1 MTFTGQANDSEIQAT
16 ERARWLV
23 RGAYD
28 LHVHAGP
35 DVMPRKISDIE
46 LAWRFKERGLA
57 GFVLKSH
64 YGSTAERAL
73 VVRSCVPGVNVLGA
87 LTLNAAVGGMNPLA
101 VEIAAREGVRVVW
114 MPTVDALNEP
124 AGRTA
129 PAKDVKLPF
138 WAKMQHELREHGI
151 ESPPVHVVDESGA
164 VLPETRSVLRVIA
177 RHSLVLAT
185 GHLGRDEIFAVV
197 DAAREEGIND
207 IVVTHPEFPS
217 QNLSAADQFELAQR
231 GALLERCFTTAHT
244 GKIAWEQLF
253 ANMRAVGPEHS
264 VLSTD
269 LGQPA
274 NPPVE
279 DGLPLMADRLL
290 SAGFSEEEVHTMAVT
305 NSTRLAKGVVNR

>member
-1 MTFTGQANDSEIQAT
+1 MTTDQANNIGITAT
-16 ERARWLV
+16 ERARKLV

-28 LHVHAGP
+28 LHVHVEP
-35 DVMPRKISDIE
+35 DVMSRKISDLE
-46 LAWRFKERGLA
+46 LARRFRDNGLT

-64 YGSTAERAL
+64 YVSTAERAT
-73 VVRSCVPGVNVLGA
+73 VVRAAVPGVDVLGA
-87 LTLNAAVGGMNPLA
+87 LALNAAVGGMNPLA
-101 VEIAAREGVRVVW
+101 VEIAAREDARVVW

-129 PAKDVKLPF
+129 PAKDAKLPF

-151 ESPPVHVVDESGA
+151 ESAPVHVVDESGKL
-164 VLPETRSVLRVIA
+164 LPQTRSVLRVIA
-177 RHSLVLAT
+177 RHDLVLAT

-197 DAAREEGIND
+197 DAALEEGVNH
-207 IVVTHPEFPS
+207 IVITHPEFPS
-217 QNLSAADQFELAQR
+217 QNLSAEDQFELAQR

-244 GKIAWEQLF
+244 GKVPWERLF
-253 ANMRAVGPEHS
+253 ANMRAVGPEYS

-269 LGQPA
+269 LGQPT

-290 SAGFSEEEVHTMAVT
+290 SAGFSEEEVYVMAVT
-305 NSTRLAKGVVNR
+305 NSTRLAKGVMTN